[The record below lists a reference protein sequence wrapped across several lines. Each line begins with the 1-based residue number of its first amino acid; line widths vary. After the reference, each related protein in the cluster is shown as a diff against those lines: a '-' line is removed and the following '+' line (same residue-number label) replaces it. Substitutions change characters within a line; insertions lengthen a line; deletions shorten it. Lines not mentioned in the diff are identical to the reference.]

1 MKIKV
6 DLKPCPFCGE
16 IPEVKQFANPKN
28 FYTVQCPKCYCR
40 TDGFSTNR
48 TSGSD
53 KENIQANVD
62 AWNRRVS
69 EDLKGESERA
79 KQIT

>member
-6 DLKPCPFCGE
+6 DLKPCPFCGG

-28 FYTVQCPKCYCR
+28 FYTVQCPECYCR

-62 AWNRRVS
+62 AWNRRVN
-69 EDLKGESERA
+69 EDLEEA
-79 KQIT
+79 

>member
-1 MKIKV
+1 MIKA
-6 DLKPCPFCGE
+6 DLKPCPFCGG

-53 KENIQANVD
+53 KENIQANVM
-62 AWNRRVS
+62 
-69 EDLKGESERA
+69 ERMV
-79 KQIT
+79 KNYGSIGNL